1 MVFLALVL
9 AAFAQ
14 RRVRIN
20 AHGLSLRVPPPLMP
34 GQNHRERDHCEHHV
48 QVEADVEEAQSSFG
62 AEAFRPL
69 LDHEG
74 PELRVT
80 CPFPRHKFLGVL
92 EF

>member
-34 GQNHRERDHCEHHV
+34 GQHHRERDRCEHHV
-48 QVEADVEEAQSSFG
+48 QVKADVEEAQSSFG

-74 PELRVT
+74 PEVT
-80 CPFPRHKFLGVL
+80 CPIRLRSTFF
-92 EF
+92 